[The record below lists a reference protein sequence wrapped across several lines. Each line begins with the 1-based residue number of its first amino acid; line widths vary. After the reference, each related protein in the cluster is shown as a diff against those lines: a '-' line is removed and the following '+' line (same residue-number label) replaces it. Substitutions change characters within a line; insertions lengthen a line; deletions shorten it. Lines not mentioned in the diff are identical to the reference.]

1 MDLGKP
7 HGARVLKTLTNY
19 LRLGL
24 LAAPLLLV
32 QCGTDAPPD
41 TPTAGANSS
50 GSGGAQAA
58 GGSESMSMGAVPDDG
73 AGGMPESSDVAGP
86 VFGGVKRVTAVSDS
100 ELNVTWDAATDDTT
114 LPSSIAYRVFV
125 AELGAV
131 TDFSVPYTTTPAGA
145 TATTVVGLRAGVE
158 YEVIVRAVD
167 LAGNED
173 DNTVSLSARTPDYE
187 LPVFGGVA
195 TAESTTPDSVTLTWA
210 PASDNATSAGDI
222 VYEVFMSGTQGGE
235 DFSSPLLVTEPGA
248 TEITITDLDDATP
261 YFFVVR
267 AVDAGNNSDNNRR
280 EIGSLTLDGTKPV
293 FAGAQTAGAFGTAIT
308 IKWNDA
314 TDNVDPASY
323 IAYRVYAS
331 TTPGGQDFTT
341 PLTTTPKGALQLTV
355 PDLNVLTTYYY
366 VVRAVDSAGNE
377 DLNLREVS
385 ATTAASP
392 DVTPPVFNGLVSM
405 TALSATSISLQ
416 WAAASDDFSAQA
428 DIVYDVY
435 VADSPGTE
443 FFGAPSYSTPAGATS
458 FVVNGLNPEQTLYSV
473 VRARD
478 LIGHSDNNTTE
489 RNAQTLPDTSPPSF
503 AGIVSA
509 TATGTRTARLTWLPA
524 LDDASPASAIIYKVY
539 QATTAG
545 AQNFNSPVATT
556 AAGATQVVI
565 GSLSPDQDYYFV
577 VRAFD
582 AYSNHDTS
590 LVEKVAHTHPDVTA
604 PTFAGATSA
613 SGQSPTSILVSWSP
627 ASDDVAG
634 AAQIQYQIYVA
645 TTPGGEN
652 YSSPSATTV
661 AGATSYLVTGLAQN
675 KQYYFVVRARDQ
687 YGNVSANTEEVGD
700 KTFADTTAPTFAGA
714 SSLSGAGNTTMTVNW
729 SAANDDVT
737 PAGAIEYLVCWST
750 TNGGCAASFVVSATV
765 TGGTSY
771 AATGLTPNT
780 PYYFVVRAR
789 DAVGNTNTN
798 TTQRS
803 ASTTPDITPPTF
815 AGLTSAVTQ
824 GPTSIRL
831 NWTAGS
837 DVATPQASLVYD
849 IYMASAAG
857 DEDYTSASFS
867 TAAGASTYTVTGLVP
882 DTAYYFVVRARD
894 ASGNRDNN
902 STERSASTLK
912 DTTPP
917 AFASAPTIDQPTET
931 SLRVNWNAASDD
943 TNQPS
948 AITYQV
954 CVSSNVGA
962 CVTSFTQSYGT
973 AAGATSQVVTGLE
986 PSTVYYVVVRATDS
1000 YGNQDSNTSERNRST
1015 LADTTAPSFAGA
1027 TNVSGATDTELTV
1040 NWNAASDNV
1049 TSAANLEYRICR
1061 TTTAAGCSGASFS
1074 ATQTVT
1080 GVTSYQF
1087 TSGLLPNTTYY
1098 FVVRAFDQAGL
1109 TDGNSSVVSGATVND
1124 TTNPTFGGLVSAT
1137 QAGATSIDL
1146 AWAAASD
1153 NVSSAA
1159 QIVYDVYQA
1168 TSAGGQNYASPTYT
1182 TSAGDTA
1189 YTVLGLSPTTTYYFV
1204 VRARDQAGN
1213 RATST
1218 TERSA
1223 TTAADTTAPT
1233 FAGVTGISGI
1243 TASTVNL
1250 SWATAI
1256 DDVTAQAALLY
1267 DVCVTTANGGCNNSA
1282 FVVHSTSAAGALS
1295 KTVTGL
1301 TPQTT
1306 YYFVVRARDG
1316 AGNRGTSNV
1325 QVSGTTSA
1333 DTAAPT
1339 FAGATSVDQATVTTL
1354 RVSWAAATDN
1364 APGSIVY
1371 DVCYT
1376 QSSGGCDN
1384 GAFVAMATS
1393 AANATS
1399 LTLTGLTPNKT
1410 YYVIAHARDAANNS
1424 DANNVQRSGVT
1435 SADSTAPTFAGASS
1449 VDSATLTSLR
1459 VNWTQATDAG
1469 TPQASISYDV
1479 CYSST
1484 FNACTGGGFVA
1495 LATVTGVSSY
1505 TTPATLVPGTT
1516 YYFVVRAKDASGN
1529 SGANNVQASGATLT
1543 DSTAPT
1549 GGVASSV
1556 SNATSTSLRI
1566 NFSQATDNYAGSNI
1580 DYRICW
1586 TTGAAAPTCTTN
1598 FTANFGAT
1606 VTNSPLFYTV
1616 SSLTPDTTYYFV
1628 VRARDQFG
1636 NESTNT
1642 TSVFGTTSSDST
1654 PPVWQGGPTLAYAF
1668 TGASMVQSRF
1678 TVSWTAATDAQWAN
1692 AGDANGSADI
1702 YYSLCWSTSS
1712 IGCSGGSFVTLAN
1725 TAYNTTSYLLT
1736 GLARRTTYYVWVRPN
1751 NRSGFQETGN
1761 HVASAQSATSYN
1773 NDVKPIFDGAC
1784 NSCHGA
1790 GVWQY
1795 STVVNIAN
1803 AGAYA
1808 PPGSCGGVLDY
1819 IRPDSPSSSYIF
1831 RKMSPLGQTSSPF
1844 SASCTN
1850 QYSGSRMPS
1859 GGPFD
1864 ATNISIMQDW
1874 ITGLSASGDGAPFN

>member
-1 MDLGKP
+1 MDSGKA
-7 HGARVLKTLTNY
+7 HGTRLLKTLTNY
-19 LRLGL
+19 LRVGL

-58 GGSESMSMGAVPDDG
+58 GGSEQMSMGAVPDDG
-73 AGGMPESSDVAGP
+73 AGGMPESSDVTPP
-86 VFGGVKRVTAVSDS
+86 VFAGVKRVTAVSDS

-114 LPSSIAYRVFV
+114 LPSSIAYRVYV
-125 AELGAV
+125 AEPGAA

-145 TATTVVGLRAGVE
+145 TATTLVGLRAGVE
-158 YEVIVRAVD
+158 YAVSVRAID
-167 LAGNED
+167 LSGNED

-195 TAESTTPDSVTLTWA
+195 TAESTTPDSVTLTWVS
-210 PASDNATSAGDI
+210 ASDNATSPDDI

-248 TEITITDLDDATP
+248 TEVTITGLDDATE

-280 EIGSLTLDGTKPV
+280 EIGSLTDDGTKPV
-293 FAGAQTAGAFGTAIT
+293 FAGAQTADAVGTAIT

-314 TDNVDPASY
+314 TDNFDPASY
-323 IAYRVYAS
+323 IAYRVYVS
-331 TTPGGQDFTT
+331 TTPGGQDFST
-341 PLTTTPKGALQLTV
+341 PLATTPKGEVKLTV

-377 DLNLREVS
+377 DLNLHEVS

-392 DVTPPVFNGLVSM
+392 DVTPPTFAGLVSM
-405 TALSATSISLQ
+405 TALSATSVSLQ
-416 WAAASDDFSAQA
+416 WAAATDDYSAQA

-435 VADSPGTE
+435 VADAPGAE
-443 FFGAPSYSTPAGATS
+443 FFSAPSFVTPAGATS
-458 FVVNGLNPEQTLYSV
+458 FVINGQKPEKTLYAV

-478 LIGHSDNNTTE
+478 LIGHSDTNTVE
-489 RNAQTLPDTSPPSF
+489 RSAQTLPDTSPPSF

-509 TATGTRTARLTWLPA
+509 TPTGTKTALLSWLPA
-524 LDDASPASAIIYKVY
+524 SDDASQANAIIYKVY
-539 QATTAG
+539 QASAPG
-545 AQNFNSPVATT
+545 AENFSSPVATT
-556 AAGATQVVI
+556 TPGATQVVI
-565 GSLSPDQDYYFV
+565 GSLLPDQDYYFV

-582 AYSNHDTS
+582 EYSNHDTN
-590 LVEKVAHTHPDVTA
+590 LVEKLAHTNPDVTA
-604 PTFAGATSA
+604 PVFAGATSA

-627 ASDDVAG
+627 ASDDVAS
-634 AAQIQYQIYVA
+634 AAQIQYQVYVA
-645 TTPGGEN
+645 TTAGGEV
-652 YSSPSATTV
+652 YTAPSATSA
-661 AGATSYLVTGLAQN
+661 AGATSLLITGLTQN
-675 KQYYFVVRARDQ
+675 KQYYFVVRARDP
-687 YGNVSANTEEVGD
+687 YGNVDTNTVEVGD
-700 KTFADTTAPTFAGA
+700 KTFPDTTAPTFAGA

-729 SAANDDVT
+729 LAATDAVT
-737 PAGAIEYLVCWST
+737 PAASLQYLVCWST
-750 TNGGCAASFVVSATV
+750 TNGACATSFVANATV
-765 TGGTSY
+765 TGVTSY

-780 PYYFVVRAR
+780 PYYFLVRAR
-789 DAVGNTNTN
+789 DAVGNTDAN

-831 NWTAGS
+831 NWTQGS
-837 DVATPQASLVYD
+837 DNATPQASLVYD

-857 DEDYTSASFS
+857 DEDYVSASFTT
-867 TAAGASTYTVTGLVP
+867 TAGVATYTVSGLVP
-882 DTAYYFVVRARD
+882 NTPYYFVVRARD
-894 ASGNRDNN
+894 ASGNRDANT
-902 STERSASTLK
+902 TERTATTLK
-912 DTTPP
+912 DTTAPT
-917 AFASAPTIDQPTET
+917 FAGAATIDQPTET
-931 SLRVNWNAASDD
+931 SLRVNWLAASDD
-943 TNQPS
+943 TNLPG

-954 CVSSNVGA
+954 CVGSSAGA
-962 CVTSFTQSYGT
+962 CATTFTTSYTT
-973 AAGATSQVVTGLE
+973 AAGATSQVVTGLQ

-1000 YGNQDSNTSERNRST
+1000 YGNQDANTVERNRST
-1015 LADTTAPSFAGA
+1015 LADTTAPTFAGA
-1027 TNVSGATDTELTV
+1027 TNVSGATDTKLTV
-1040 NWNAASDNV
+1040 NWSAATDNV
-1049 TSAANLEYRICR
+1049 TSGPNLQYEICR
-1061 TTTAAGCSGASFS
+1061 ATTAAGCSGASFT

-1087 TSGLLPNTTYY
+1087 TSGLSPNTTYY

-1109 TDGNSSVVSGATVND
+1109 TDGNSTVVSGATVND
-1124 TTNPTFGGLVSAT
+1124 TTNPTFAGLVSAT

-1159 QIVYDVYQA
+1159 QIVYDIYQA
-1168 TSAGGQNYASPTYT
+1168 TSAGGQNFASPSYT
-1182 TSAGDTA
+1182 TSAGDTG
-1189 YTVLGLSPTTTYYFV
+1189 YTVLGLNPITAYYFV

-1213 RATST
+1213 DDTNT

-1223 TTAADTTAPT
+1223 TTAADTTAPS
-1233 FAGVTGISGI
+1233 FAGVTNISGI

-1250 SWATAI
+1250 SWAAAT
-1256 DDVTAQAALLY
+1256 DNVTPQASLLY
-1267 DVCVTTANGGCNNSA
+1267 DVCVTTVNGGCNNASFA
-1282 FVVHSTSAAGALS
+1282 VHSTSAAGATS

-1301 TPQTT
+1301 TPLTL
-1306 YYFVVRARDG
+1306 YYFVVRARD
-1316 AGNRGTSNV
+1316 AVGNRGTSNV
-1325 QVSGTTSA
+1325 QVSGTTIA
-1333 DTAAPT
+1333 DSTAPT
-1339 FAGATSVDQATVTTL
+1339 FAGATSVDNATITTL
-1354 RVSWAAATDN
+1354 RVNWAAATDN
-1364 APGSIVY
+1364 APGSIFY

-1376 QSSGGCDN
+1376 LVSGNCDN

-1410 YYVIAHARDAANNS
+1410 YYVIAHARDGANNS
-1424 DANNVQRSGVT
+1424 DANNVQRSGATLV
-1435 SADSTAPTFAGASS
+1435 DSTAPTFAGASS
-1449 VDSATLTSLR
+1449 VDNATLTSLR

-1469 TPQASISYDV
+1469 TPQASISYDI

-1505 TTPATLVPGTT
+1505 TTPTTLVPGTT
-1516 YYFVVRAKDASGN
+1516 YYFVVRAKDGSGN

-1549 GGVASSV
+1549 GGVATLV
-1556 SNATSTSLRI
+1556 NNATSTSLRI
-1566 NFSQATDNYAGSNI
+1566 NFSQATDNYAAGNI

-1616 SSLTPDTTYYFV
+1616 SNLTPDTTYYFV

-1654 PPVWQGGPTLAYAF
+1654 PPVWQGGPTLAYSF
-1668 TGASMVQSRF
+1668 TGASMTTSRF

-1712 IGCSGGSFVTLAN
+1712 IGCSGASFAAMAN

-1736 GLARRTTYYVWVRPN
+1736 NLARRTTYYVWVRPN

-1773 NDVKPIFDGAC
+1773 NDVKPIFDNVC
-1784 NSCHGA
+1784 NTCHGA

-1808 PPGSCGGVLDY
+1808 PGGFCGGVLDY
-1819 IRPDSPSSSYIF
+1819 VEPDSASSSYIF
-1831 RKMSPLGQTSSPF
+1831 RKMSVLGQTTAPF
-1844 SASCTN
+1844 NALCTN
-1850 QYSGSRMPS
+1850 QYAGARMPN
-1859 GGPFD
+1859 GGPYD